1 MYTVAVLSIQS
12 SVIFGYVGNNIARPV
27 LQTLG
32 YDVWCVDTVNFSNHP
47 GYGSFTGSVKEAHK
61 IQEEINGLMNLDI
74 LNECDAVLSGYL
86 GEVETAKTVSRTIEL
101 IKEQNETAIYLLD
114 PVIGDDG
121 QIYVKNGLIE
131 AFKNELLPK
140 ADVILPNQSE
150 LGWLSGLKINDVS
163 SLKTASK
170 YLIKCGAKTVV
181 VTGIPEIETLTNYV
195 VTSDAFWAIST
206 PKLNRKFSGTGDL
219 FSSLFTGAF
228 LQTKDLYN
236 ALNFATEG
244 CSIVVRE
251 TQKKDSKELS
261 VLPVLNQFSRIKKPR
276 NHK

>member
-1 MYTVAVLSIQS
+1 MTVLSIQS

-47 GYGSFTGSVKEAHK
+47 GYGSFTGSIKEAHK
-61 IQEEINGLMNLDI
+61 IQEEINGLTNLDI
-74 LNECDAVLSGYL
+74 LNECDAILSGYL

-195 VTSDAFWAIST
+195 VTSDAFWTIST

-228 LQTKDLYN
+228 LRTKDLYN

-251 TQKKDSKELS
+251 TQKKDSKELI

>member
-1 MYTVAVLSIQS
+1 VAVLSIQS

-27 LQTLG
+27 LQALG

-61 IQEEINGLMNLDI
+61 IQEEINGLANLDI
-74 LNECDAVLSGYL
+74 LGECDAILSGYL

-251 TQKKDSKELS
+251 TQKKDSKELI

>member
-1 MYTVAVLSIQS
+1 VTVLSIQS

-61 IQEEINGLMNLDI
+61 IQEEINGLANLDI
-74 LNECDAVLSGYL
+74 LGDCDAILSGYL

>member
-1 MYTVAVLSIQS
+1 MTVLSIQS
-12 SVIFGYVGNNIARPV
+12 SVIFGYVGNNIARLV

-61 IQEEINGLMNLDI
+61 IQEEINGLANLDI
-74 LNECDAVLSGYL
+74 LGECDAILSGYL
-86 GEVETAKTVSRTIEL
+86 GEVDTAKTVSRTIEL

-206 PKLNRKFSGTGDL
+206 PKLNRKFNGTGDL

-251 TQKKDSKELS
+251 TQKKDSKELI

>member
-1 MYTVAVLSIQS
+1 MTVLSIQS

-61 IQEEINGLMNLDI
+61 IQEEINGLANLDI
-74 LNECDAVLSGYL
+74 LGECDAILSGYL

-251 TQKKDSKELS
+251 TQKKDSKELI

>member
-1 MYTVAVLSIQS
+1 M
-12 SVIFGYVGNNIARPV
+12 

-47 GYGSFTGSVKEAHK
+47 GYGGFTGSIKEAHK
-61 IQEEINGLMNLDI
+61 IQEEINGLTNLDI
-74 LNECDAVLSGYL
+74 LRECDAVLSGYL

-101 IKEQNETAIYLLD
+101 IKEQNKTAIYLLD
-114 PVIGDDG
+114 PVIGDDD

-131 AFKNELLPK
+131 AFKNDLLPK
-140 ADVILPNQSE
+140 ADIILPNQSE
-150 LGWLSGLKINDVS
+150 LGWLSGSKINDVS

-170 YLIKCGAKTVV
+170 YLLECGAKTVV
-181 VTGIPEIETLTNYV
+181 VTGIPEVESLTNYV

-206 PKLNRKFSGTGDL
+206 PKLNRQFSGTGDL

-228 LQTKDLYN
+228 LRTNDLYN

-244 CSIVVRE
+244 CSLVVSE
-251 TQKKDSKELS
+251 TQKEGSKELS
-261 VLPVLNQFSRIKKPR
+261 LLPVLKQLSHIKKPSD
-276 NHK
+276 HK

>member
-1 MYTVAVLSIQS
+1 MAVLSIQS

-61 IQEEINGLMNLDI
+61 IQEEINGLVNLDI
-74 LNECDAVLSGYL
+74 LGECDAILSGYL

-251 TQKKDSKELS
+251 TQKKDSKELI
-261 VLPVLNQFSRIKKPR
+261 VLPVLNQFSRVKKPR

>member
-1 MYTVAVLSIQS
+1 MTVLSIQS

-61 IQEEINGLMNLDI
+61 IQEEINGLANLDI
-74 LNECDAVLSGYL
+74 LGECDAILSGYL

-251 TQKKDSKELS
+251 TQKKGSKELS

>member
-1 MYTVAVLSIQS
+1 MTVLSIQS

-61 IQEEINGLMNLDI
+61 IQDEINGLANLDI
-74 LNECDAVLSGYL
+74 LGECDAILSGYL

-206 PKLNRKFSGTGDL
+206 PKLNRKFNGTGDL
-219 FSSLFTGAF
+219 FSSLFTGAL

-251 TQKKDSKELS
+251 TQKKDSKELI

>member
-1 MYTVAVLSIQS
+1 VTVLSIQS

-61 IQEEINGLMNLDI
+61 IQDEINGLANLDI
-74 LNECDAVLSGYL
+74 LGECDAILSGYL

-251 TQKKDSKELS
+251 TQKKDSKELI

>member
-1 MYTVAVLSIQS
+1 MAVLSIQS
-12 SVIFGYVGNNIARPV
+12 SVIFGYVGNSIARPV

-47 GYGSFTGSVKEAHK
+47 GYGGFTGSIKEAHK
-61 IQEEINGLMNLDI
+61 IQEEINGLTNLDI
-74 LNECDAVLSGYL
+74 LRECDAVLSGYL

-114 PVIGDDG
+114 PVIGDDD

-131 AFKNELLPK
+131 AFKNDLLPK
-140 ADVILPNQSE
+140 ADIILPNQSE
-150 LGWLSGLKINDVS
+150 LGWLSGSKINDVS

-170 YLIKCGAKTVV
+170 YLLECGAKTVV
-181 VTGIPEIETLTNYV
+181 VTGIPEVESLTNYV
-195 VTSDAFWAIST
+195 VTSDAFLAIST

-219 FSSLFTGAF
+219 FSALFTGAF
-228 LQTKDLYN
+228 LRTNDLYN

-244 CSIVVRE
+244 CSLVVSE
-251 TQKKDSKELS
+251 TQKEGSKELS
-261 VLPVLNQFSRIKKPR
+261 LLPVLKQLSHIKKPSD
-276 NHK
+276 HK

>member
-1 MYTVAVLSIQS
+1 MTVLSIQS

-61 IQEEINGLMNLDI
+61 IQEEINGLANLDI
-74 LNECDAVLSGYL
+74 LGECDAILSGYL

-195 VTSDAFWAIST
+195 VTSDAFWTIST

-251 TQKKDSKELS
+251 TQKKDSKELI

>member
-1 MYTVAVLSIQS
+1 MLQS
-12 SVIFGYVGNNIARPV
+12 
-27 LQTLG
+27 LG
-32 YDVWCVDTVNFSNHP
+32 FDVWCVDTVNFSNHP
-47 GYGSFTGSVKEAHK
+47 GYGSFTGSIKEAHK
-61 IQEEINGLMNLDI
+61 IQEEINGLTNLDI

-251 TQKKDSKELS
+251 TQKKDSKELI
-261 VLPVLNQFSRIKKPR
+261 VLPVLNQLSRIKKPR

>member
-1 MYTVAVLSIQS
+1 MTVLSIQS

-61 IQEEINGLMNLDI
+61 IQEEINGLVNLDI
-74 LNECDAVLSGYL
+74 LGECDAILSGYL

-170 YLIKCGAKTVV
+170 YLIRCGAKTVV

>member
-1 MYTVAVLSIQS
+1 MAVLSIQS

-27 LQTLG
+27 LQALG

-47 GYGSFTGSVKEAHK
+47 GYGSFTGSIKEAHK
-61 IQEEINGLMNLDI
+61 IQEEINGLTNLDI
-74 LNECDAVLSGYL
+74 LNECDAILSGYL

-114 PVIGDDG
+114 PVIGDDD
-121 QIYVKNGLIE
+121 QIYVKNGLVE
-131 AFKNELLPK
+131 AFKNDLLPK
-140 ADVILPNQSE
+140 ADIILPNQSE
-150 LGWLSGLKINDVS
+150 LGWLSGSKINDVS
-163 SLKTASK
+163 SLKTASN
-170 YLIKCGAKTVV
+170 YLIKRGAKTVV
-181 VTGIPEIETLTNYV
+181 ITGIPDFETLTNYV

-206 PKLNRKFSGTGDL
+206 PQLNRKFSGTGDL

-228 LQTKDLYN
+228 LQTKDLYH

-244 CSIVVRE
+244 CSLVVRE
-251 TQKKDSKELS
+251 TQKKGSKELS
-261 VLPVLNQFSRIKKPR
+261 VLPVLKQLSHITKPS

>member
-1 MYTVAVLSIQS
+1 MTVLSIQS

-61 IQEEINGLMNLDI
+61 IQEEINGLVNLDI
-74 LNECDAVLSGYL
+74 LGECDAILSGYL

>member
-1 MYTVAVLSIQS
+1 MAVLSIQS

-27 LQTLG
+27 LQSLG
-32 YDVWCVDTVNFSNHP
+32 FDVWCVDTVNFSNHP

-61 IQEEINGLMNLDI
+61 IQQEINGLTKLDI
-74 LNECDAVLSGYL
+74 LSECDAVLSGYL

-114 PVIGDDG
+114 PVIGDDD
-121 QIYVKNGLIE
+121 QIYVKNGLVE
-131 AFKNELLPK
+131 AFKNDLLPK
-140 ADVILPNQSE
+140 ADIVLPNQSE
-150 LGWLSGLKINDVS
+150 LGWLSESKINDVS

-170 YLIKCGAKTVV
+170 YLIKRGAKTVV
-181 VTGIPEIETLTNYV
+181 VTGIPEFETLTNYV

-244 CSIVVRE
+244 CSLVVRE
-251 TQKKDSKELS
+251 TQKKGSKELS
-261 VLPVLNQFSRIKKPR
+261 VLPILKQLSQITKPS

>member
-1 MYTVAVLSIQS
+1 MTVLSIQS

-61 IQEEINGLMNLDI
+61 IQDEINGLANLDI
-74 LNECDAVLSGYL
+74 LGECDAILSGYL

-228 LQTKDLYN
+228 LRTKDLYN

-251 TQKKDSKELS
+251 TQKKDSKELI
-261 VLPVLNQFSRIKKPR
+261 VLPVLNPFSRIKKPR

>member
-1 MYTVAVLSIQS
+1 MAVLSIQS
-12 SVIFGYVGNNIARPV
+12 SVIFGYVGNNIARPI
-27 LQTLG
+27 LQALG

-61 IQEEINGLMNLDI
+61 IQQEINGLTKLDI
-74 LNECDAVLSGYL
+74 LSECDAVLSGYL

-114 PVIGDDG
+114 PVIGDDD
-121 QIYVKNGLIE
+121 QIYVKNGLVE
-131 AFKNELLPK
+131 AFKNDLLPK
-140 ADVILPNQSE
+140 ADIILPNQSE
-150 LGWLSGLKINDVS
+150 LGWLSESKINDVS

-170 YLIKCGAKTVV
+170 YLIKRGAKTVV
-181 VTGIPEIETLTNYV
+181 VTGIPEFETLTNYV
-195 VTSDAFWAIST
+195 ITSDAFWAIST

-244 CSIVVRE
+244 CSLVVSE
-251 TQKKDSKELS
+251 TQKKGSKELS
-261 VLPVLNQFSRIKKPR
+261 VLPVLKQLSHITKPS

>member
-1 MYTVAVLSIQS
+1 MAVLSIQS

-61 IQEEINGLMNLDI
+61 IQEEINGLANLDI
-74 LNECDAVLSGYL
+74 LGECDAILSGYL

-228 LQTKDLYN
+228 LRTKDLYN

>member
-1 MYTVAVLSIQS
+1 MTVLSIQS

-61 IQEEINGLMNLDI
+61 IQEEINGLANLDI
-74 LNECDAVLSGYL
+74 LGECDAILSGYL

-170 YLIKCGAKTVV
+170 YLIRCGAKTVV

>member
-1 MYTVAVLSIQS
+1 MTVLSIQS

-61 IQEEINGLMNLDI
+61 IQEEINGLANLDI
-74 LNECDAVLSGYL
+74 LGECDAILSGYL

-228 LQTKDLYN
+228 LRTKDLYN

-251 TQKKDSKELS
+251 TQKKDSKELI

>member
-1 MYTVAVLSIQS
+1 MTVLSIQS

-61 IQEEINGLMNLDI
+61 IQEEINGLVNLDI
-74 LNECDAVLSGYL
+74 LGECDAILSGYL

-251 TQKKDSKELS
+251 TQKKDSKELI

>member
-1 MYTVAVLSIQS
+1 MAVLSIQS

-27 LQTLG
+27 LQALG

-47 GYGSFTGSVKEAHK
+47 GYGNFTGSIKEAHK
-61 IQEEINGLMNLDI
+61 IQEEINGLANLDI
-74 LNECDAVLSGYL
+74 LGECDAILSGYL

-114 PVIGDDG
+114 PVIGDDD

-140 ADVILPNQSE
+140 ADIILPNQSE

-195 VTSDAFWAIST
+195 VTGDAFWAIST

-236 ALNFATEG
+236 ALHFATEG

-251 TQKKDSKELS
+251 TQKKGSKELS
-261 VLPVLNQFSRIKKPR
+261 VLPVLNQFSRIEKPSS
-276 NHK
+276 HK

>member
-1 MYTVAVLSIQS
+1 MTVLSIQS

-61 IQEEINGLMNLDI
+61 IQEEINGLANLDI
-74 LNECDAVLSGYL
+74 LGECDAILSGYL

-170 YLIKCGAKTVV
+170 YLIRCGAKTVV

-228 LQTKDLYN
+228 LRTKDLYN

>member
-1 MYTVAVLSIQS
+1 VTVLSIQS

-61 IQEEINGLMNLDI
+61 IQDEINGLANLDI
-74 LNECDAVLSGYL
+74 LGECDAILSGYL

-206 PKLNRKFSGTGDL
+206 PKLNRKFNGTGDL

-251 TQKKDSKELS
+251 TQKKDSKELI

>member
-1 MYTVAVLSIQS
+1 VTVLSIQS

-61 IQEEINGLMNLDI
+61 IQEEINGLANLDI
-74 LNECDAVLSGYL
+74 LGDCDAILSGYL

-251 TQKKDSKELS
+251 TQKKNSKELS

>member
-1 MYTVAVLSIQS
+1 MTVLSIQS

-61 IQEEINGLMNLDI
+61 IQEEINGLANLDI
-74 LNECDAVLSGYL
+74 LGECDAILSGYL

-251 TQKKDSKELS
+251 TQKKDSKELI

-276 NHK
+276 NLK

>member
-1 MYTVAVLSIQS
+1 MTVLSIQS

-27 LQTLG
+27 LQALG

-61 IQEEINGLMNLDI
+61 IQEEINGLANLDI
-74 LNECDAVLSGYL
+74 LGDCDAILSGYL

-251 TQKKDSKELS
+251 TQKKDSKELI

>member
-1 MYTVAVLSIQS
+1 MTVLSIQS

-27 LQTLG
+27 LQALG

-61 IQEEINGLMNLDI
+61 IQDEINGLANLDI
-74 LNECDAVLSGYL
+74 LGECDAILSGYL

-251 TQKKDSKELS
+251 TQKKDSKELI

>member
-1 MYTVAVLSIQS
+1 MAVLSIQS

-27 LQTLG
+27 LQALG

-47 GYGSFTGSVKEAHK
+47 GYGNFTGSIKEAHK
-61 IQEEINGLMNLDI
+61 IQEEINGLANLDI
-74 LNECDAVLSGYL
+74 LGECDAILSGYL

-114 PVIGDDG
+114 PVIGDDD

-140 ADVILPNQSE
+140 ADIILPNQSE

-195 VTSDAFWAIST
+195 VTGDAFWAIST

-236 ALNFATEG
+236 ALHFATEG

-251 TQKKDSKELS
+251 TQKKGSKELN
-261 VLPVLNQFSRIKKPR
+261 VLPVLNQFSRIEKPS

>member
-1 MYTVAVLSIQS
+1 MTVLSIQS

-61 IQEEINGLMNLDI
+61 IQEEINGLANLDI
-74 LNECDAVLSGYL
+74 LGECDAILSGYL

-170 YLIKCGAKTVV
+170 YLIKCGAKAVV

-195 VTSDAFWAIST
+195 VTGDAFWAIST

>member
-1 MYTVAVLSIQS
+1 MTVLSIQS

-61 IQEEINGLMNLDI
+61 IQDEINGLANLDI
-74 LNECDAVLSGYL
+74 LGECDAILSGYL

>member
-1 MYTVAVLSIQS
+1 MTVLSIQS

-61 IQEEINGLMNLDI
+61 IQEEINGLANLDI
-74 LNECDAVLSGYL
+74 LGECDAILSGYL

-195 VTSDAFWAIST
+195 ITSDAFWAIST

-251 TQKKDSKELS
+251 TQKKGSKELS
-261 VLPVLNQFSRIKKPR
+261 VLPVLNQFSRIKKPS